1 MSSEYEKFTNNEET
15 VIIKPGE
22 EFSMNELKQ
31 RLKLMGIDA
40 GSFQNKSAL
49 IKYYDTLIKL
59 DENKLKIMDK
69 LKHDTEIYE
78 FTKIK
83 RNNKTM
89 MQIPVNGIM
98 NKEMNIQHEQTNKN
112 VQLKRANRITEDSIK
127 NSDSFPLLF
136 DNSENV
142 GKEKNVNK
150 KYKILRQVVY
160 HTLFGFITISLA
172 LLFLYIYRIY
182 SEEINKIIS
191 LFLGR
196 ISNFNLNWLIT
207 AFILIFAFLFLIT
220 KLIKKN
226 KISKRCKE
234 IIKKIKKDNEGN
246 NEELSD
252 EEIYR
257 KYVENYGVN
266 YELFQKSYLPILK
279 KFKK

>member
-83 RNNKTM
+83 RKNKTM

-136 DNSENV
+136 DNSENI

-150 KYKILRQVVY
+150 SYKILRQIVY
-160 HTLFGFITISLA
+160 HTLFGFITISLV
-172 LLFLYIYRIY
+172 LLLLYIYRIY
-182 SEEINKIIS
+182 SEEINKTIS
-191 LFLGR
+191 LILGR
-196 ISNFNLNWLIT
+196 ISNLNLNWLIT

-246 NEELSD
+246 NEELTD

>member
-1 MSSEYEKFTNNEET
+1 
-15 VIIKPGE
+15 
-22 EFSMNELKQ
+22 
-31 RLKLMGIDA
+31 MGIDA

-98 NKEMNIQHEQTNKN
+98 NKEMNIQHEQTKKN

-136 DNSENV
+136 ENSENL

-196 ISNFNLNWLIT
+196 ISNFNINWLIT

-246 NEELSD
+246 NEELTD

>member
-127 NSDSFPLLF
+127 NSDTFPLLF
-136 DNSENV
+136 DNSENT

-150 KYKILRQVVY
+150 SYKILRQVVY

-196 ISNFNLNWLIT
+196 ISNFNINWLIT

-246 NEELSD
+246 NEELTD

>member
-49 IKYYDTLIKL
+49 INYYDTLIKL
-59 DENKLKIMDK
+59 DEKKLKIMDK

-196 ISNFNLNWLIT
+196 ISNFNLYWLIT

-246 NEELSD
+246 NEELTD

>member
-83 RNNKTM
+83 RKNKTM

-127 NSDSFPLLF
+127 NSDTFPLLF
-136 DNSENV
+136 DNSENI

-150 KYKILRQVVY
+150 SYKILRQVVY

-182 SEEINKIIS
+182 SEEINKTIS
-191 LFLGR
+191 LILGR
-196 ISNFNLNWLIT
+196 ISNLNLNWLIT

>member
-127 NSDSFPLLF
+127 DSESFPLLF
-136 DNSENV
+136 DNSENI

-150 KYKILRQVVY
+150 SYKILRQIVY

-191 LFLGR
+191 LIVGR
-196 ISNFNLNWLIT
+196 ISNLNINWLIT

-246 NEELSD
+246 NEELTD

>member
-136 DNSENV
+136 DNSENI
-142 GKEKNVNK
+142 GKEKNFNK
-150 KYKILRQVVY
+150 SYKILRQVVY

-191 LFLGR
+191 LIVGR
-196 ISNFNLNWLIT
+196 ISNLNINWLIT

-246 NEELSD
+246 NEELTD

>member
-112 VQLKRANRITEDSIK
+112 VQLKRANRITEDIIK
-127 NSDSFPLLF
+127 NSNSFPLLF
-136 DNSENV
+136 ENSENL

-196 ISNFNLNWLIT
+196 ISNFNINWLVT

-246 NEELSD
+246 NEELTD

>member
-49 IKYYDTLIKL
+49 INYYDTLIKL
-59 DENKLKIMDK
+59 DEKKLKIMDK

-136 DNSENV
+136 ENSENL

-196 ISNFNLNWLIT
+196 ISNFNINWLVT

-257 KYVENYGVN
+257 KFVENYGVN

>member
-127 NSDSFPLLF
+127 NS
-136 DNSENV
+136 V
-142 GKEKNVNK
+142 
-150 KYKILRQVVY
+150 KI
-160 HTLFGFITISLA
+160 
-172 LLFLYIYRIY
+172 
-182 SEEINKIIS
+182 
-191 LFLGR
+191 
-196 ISNFNLNWLIT
+196 
-207 AFILIFAFLFLIT
+207 
-220 KLIKKN
+220 
-226 KISKRCKE
+226 
-234 IIKKIKKDNEGN
+234 
-246 NEELSD
+246 
-252 EEIYR
+252 
-257 KYVENYGVN
+257 
-266 YELFQKSYLPILK
+266 
-279 KFKK
+279 

>member
-49 IKYYDTLIKL
+49 INYYDTLIKL
-59 DENKLKIMDK
+59 DEKKLKIMDK

-136 DNSENV
+136 DNSENI
-142 GKEKNVNK
+142 GKEKYLNK
-150 KYKILRQVVY
+150 KYKILRQVIY

-207 AFILIFAFLFLIT
+207 AFILIFAFVFLIT

-257 KYVENYGVN
+257 QYVENYGVN

>member
-136 DNSENV
+136 ENSENL

-182 SEEINKIIS
+182 SEEINKTIS
-191 LFLGR
+191 LILGR
-196 ISNFNLNWLIT
+196 ISNLNLNWLIT

-234 IIKKIKKDNEGN
+234 IIKKIKKNNEGN

>member
-1 MSSEYEKFTNNEET
+1 
-15 VIIKPGE
+15 
-22 EFSMNELKQ
+22 
-31 RLKLMGIDA
+31 
-40 GSFQNKSAL
+40 
-49 IKYYDTLIKL
+49 
-59 DENKLKIMDK
+59 MDK

-136 DNSENV
+136 DNSENI

-150 KYKILRQVVY
+150 SYKILRQIVY

-182 SEEINKIIS
+182 SEEINKTIS
-191 LFLGR
+191 LILGR
-196 ISNFNLNWLIT
+196 ISNLNLNWLIT
-207 AFILIFAFLFLIT
+207 AFILIFAFLFLICFFVFD
-220 KLIKKN
+220 N
-226 KISKRCKE
+226 KA
-234 IIKKIKKDNEGN
+234 
-246 NEELSD
+246 
-252 EEIYR
+252 Y
-257 KYVENYGVN
+257 
-266 YELFQKSYLPILK
+266 
-279 KFKK
+279 

>member
-136 DNSENV
+136 DNSENI

-150 KYKILRQVVY
+150 SYKILRQIVY

-182 SEEINKIIS
+182 SEEVNKIIS
-191 LFLGR
+191 LILGR
-196 ISNFNLNWLIT
+196 ISNFNINWLVT

>member
-1 MSSEYEKFTNNEET
+1 
-15 VIIKPGE
+15 
-22 EFSMNELKQ
+22 
-31 RLKLMGIDA
+31 
-40 GSFQNKSAL
+40 
-49 IKYYDTLIKL
+49 
-59 DENKLKIMDK
+59 MDK

-136 DNSENV
+136 ENSENL

-182 SEEINKIIS
+182 SEEINKTIS
-191 LFLGR
+191 LILGR
-196 ISNFNLNWLIT
+196 ISNLNLNWLIT

-246 NEELSD
+246 NEELTD

>member
-136 DNSENV
+136 ENSENL

-196 ISNFNLNWLIT
+196 ISNFNINWLIT

-246 NEELSD
+246 NEELTD

>member
-59 DENKLKIMDK
+59 DEKKLKIMDK

-196 ISNFNLNWLIT
+196 ISNFNINWLVT

-246 NEELSD
+246 NEELTD

>member
-136 DNSENV
+136 DNSENI

-196 ISNFNLNWLIT
+196 ISNFNINWLIT

>member
-59 DENKLKIMDK
+59 DEKKLKIMDK

-136 DNSENV
+136 DNSENI

-150 KYKILRQVVY
+150 SYKILRQIVY

-182 SEEINKIIS
+182 SEEINKTIS
-191 LFLGR
+191 LILGR
-196 ISNFNLNWLIT
+196 ISNLNLNWLIT

>member
-136 DNSENV
+136 DNSENI

-191 LFLGR
+191 LLLGR
-196 ISNFNLNWLIT
+196 ISNFNINWLIT

-246 NEELSD
+246 NEELTD

>member
-49 IKYYDTLIKL
+49 INYYDTLIKL
-59 DENKLKIMDK
+59 DEKKLKIMDK

-78 FTKIK
+78 FTKIIRK
-83 RNNKTM
+83 NKTM
-89 MQIPVNGIM
+89 MQIPINGIM

-196 ISNFNLNWLIT
+196 ISNFNINWLLT
-207 AFILIFAFLFLIT
+207 AFILIFAFVFLIT

-246 NEELSD
+246 NEGLTD

-266 YELFQKSYLPILK
+266 YELFKKSYLPILK

>member
-1 MSSEYEKFTNNEET
+1 MSEEYEKFTNNEET

-22 EFSMNELKQ
+22 EFPMNELKQ

-136 DNSENV
+136 NNSENIE
-142 GKEKNVNK
+142 KEKNVNK
-150 KYKILRQVVY
+150 KYKILRQIVY

-226 KISKRCKE
+226 KISKRYKE

-246 NEELSD
+246 NEELTD

>member
-83 RNNKTM
+83 RKNKTM

-136 DNSENV
+136 ENSENL

-196 ISNFNLNWLIT
+196 ISNFNINWLIT

-246 NEELSD
+246 NEEISD

>member
-78 FTKIK
+78 FTKIIRK
-83 RNNKTM
+83 NKTM

-136 DNSENV
+136 DNSENI
-142 GKEKNVNK
+142 GKEKNFNK
-150 KYKILRQVVY
+150 SYKILRQVVY

-191 LFLGR
+191 LIVGS
-196 ISNFNLNWLIT
+196 ISNLNINWLIT
-207 AFILIFAFLFLIT
+207 EFILIFAFLFLIT

-257 KYVENYGVN
+257 KFVENYGVN